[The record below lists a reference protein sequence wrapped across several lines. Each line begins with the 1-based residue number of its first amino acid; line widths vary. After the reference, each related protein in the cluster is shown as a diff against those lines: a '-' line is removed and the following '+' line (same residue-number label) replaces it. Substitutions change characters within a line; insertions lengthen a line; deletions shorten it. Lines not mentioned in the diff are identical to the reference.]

1 MNMSNSSQVDLLVST
16 GGYFPAHTAS
26 DFLEVYVD
34 RWSSVGQGPVFCET
48 MSSMLRSCGIS
59 PRASFETCGEG
70 EFFLISHTLH
80 GTGIFTYIWLK
91 SMVNVD
97 KYFSPMD
104 PMGVDD
110 P

>member
-1 MNMSNSSQVDLLVST
+1 MSNCSQVDLLVST
-16 GGYFPAHTAS
+16 SGYFPAHTAS
-26 DFLEVYVD
+26 DFLEVNLD

-59 PRASFETCGEG
+59 PRASFEMCGEG
-70 EFFLISHTLH
+70 EFFY
-80 GTGIFTYIWLK
+80 FPYAPWDWLK